1 MKLFSSKRRKLAAAG
16 IVLLVLFLLRPGA
29 SRLKSRIVLSMS
41 SAIGRSVDI
50 GSVHIRLLPR
60 PGFDLDNL
68 VVYDDPSFGAEPI
81 LRAGEVTADLR
92 LFSLMRGRLEIARL
106 DLTDPSLNLVHRPD
120 GRWNLEAL
128 LERTAH
134 TPLAPTAKAKSEPR
148 PAFPY
153 IEGSSARINFKNGPE
168 KKPYALTNADFSLW
182 QESENSWGVRLKA
195 QPFRTDLNLNDT
207 GNVLVNGTWQR
218 AGNLRNTPLQ
228 FTMQW
233 DRAQLGQLTKLFT
246 GNDQG
251 WRGAVELAVSLTGT
265 PENLQAT
272 SDLAVVDFRRYDIN
286 NGEPLQLAAHCV
298 GQYSSSEH
306 VLRELACKAPV
317 GNGSVTLKG
326 KMGLPGS
333 HNYDLVL
340 TSENVPASA
349 AALLVERTKK
359 NLPDDLAAEGT
370 LNGRF
375 SFAHDAVSSKVQ
387 FEGQGEISDFEL
399 TSPSNKAQ
407 IGPETVHFLL
417 TGTNN
422 TSPKRTAVRNSA
434 ASPDGPR
441 VEFAPFPLAAGR
453 PSGLVVRGCV
463 IQGWINRTAY
473 DFSLTGDADIARTLR
488 LARMV
493 GLPALQS
500 ASEGSAQLDLQIA
513 GAWAGLI
520 SGSPSAP
527 QVSGT
532 AKLRNVRLVIRG
544 AATPV
549 EIASADL
556 RLSSD
561 GVRVEKLVANAAG
574 ASWTGSLD
582 LPRGCGTPDA
592 CQVHFTLN
600 ATSLA
605 LGELNEWASPHP
617 KARAWYQVLASSAS
631 SGPSFL
637 GSLRASGHLTTDRLQ
652 LKSAAATHVSA
663 NITLDRGK
671 VQIND
676 LAADFLGGKHRGE
689 WQADFTTKPGVCSGR
704 GTLTGLALAQLD
716 QAMPEKTSKMAKIP
730 DPSIAGTAKA
740 SYEVRGDCPP
750 GFWSSAEG
758 KLVFDVRDGAFPYIS
773 LGDNDEPLRVTRLSG
788 QASLHGGKLEMK
800 DALLDSASGKFQLS
814 GTASLD
820 RELDLKLSHP
830 ASAAPGGYTIT
841 GTVTAPRV
849 EPLSAPVQAR
859 LKP

>member
-1 MKLFSSKRRKLAAAG
+1 VAG
-16 IVLLVLFLLRPGA
+16 VILLVLFLLRPGA
-29 SRLKSRIVLSMS
+29 SRLKSRIVLSIS
-41 SAIGRSVDI
+41 SAVGRSVDI

-68 VVYDDPSFGAEPI
+68 VVYDDPAFGAEPI
-81 LRAGEVTADLR
+81 LRAGEVTAYLR

-106 DLTDPSLNLVHRPD
+106 DLTDPSLNLVHGQN

-153 IEGSSARINFKNGPE
+153 IEGTSARINFKNGPE

-182 QESENSWGVRLKA
+182 QDSENTWGVRLKA
-195 QPFRTDLNLNDT
+195 QPIRTDLNLNDT
-207 GNVLVNGTWQR
+207 GMLQVNGTWQR
-218 AGNLRNTPLQ
+218 ADNLRNTPLK
-228 FTMQW
+228 FAMQW
-233 DRAQLGQLTKLFT
+233 DRAQLGQLTKFFT
-246 GNDQG
+246 GSDQG
-251 WRGAVELAVSLTGT
+251 WRGAVELDISLAGT
-265 PENLQAT
+265 PENLQVA
-272 SDLAVVDFRRYDIN
+272 SDFAVRDFRRYDIN
-286 NGEPLQLAAHCV
+286 SGEPLRLAAHCG

-306 VLRELACKAPV
+306 IFHELSCKAPV
-317 GNGSVTLKG
+317 EKGSITLTG
-326 KMGLPGS
+326 EMGLPGS
-333 HNYDLVL
+333 HNYNLVL
-340 TSENVPASA
+340 ASENVPASL

-359 NLPDDLAAEGT
+359 NLPDDLAAAGM

-375 SFAHDAVSSKVQ
+375 SFMHDAASSKVQ
-387 FEGQGEISDFEL
+387 FEGQGEISDFQL
-399 TSPSNKAQ
+399 ASASNKAQ

-417 TGTNN
+417 NDSN
-422 TSPKRTAVRNSA
+422 SASPKRAAVRKPA
-434 ASPDGPR
+434 ALTEGPR
-441 VEFAPFPLAAGR
+441 VEFGPLSLAAGR
-453 PSGLVVRGCV
+453 PSGPAVRGWV

-473 DFSLTGDADIARTLR
+473 NISVTGDAEIARTLR

-500 ASEGSAQLDLQIA
+500 ATEGTAQLDLQIA

-532 AKLRNVRLVIRG
+532 AKLRNVRVAVRG
-544 AATPV
+544 AGGPV

-592 CQVHFTLN
+592 CQAHFTLN
-600 ATSLA
+600 ATPLA
-605 LGELNEWASPHP
+605 LSALHEWASPHP
-617 KARAWYQVLASSAS
+617 KEHAWYQVLASSAS

-637 GSLRASGHLTTDRLQ
+637 GSLRASGRVITDRFQ
-652 LKSAAATHVSA
+652 LKNFAATRVSA
-663 NITLDRGK
+663 NVTLDRGK
-671 VQIND
+671 LEITD

-689 WQADFTTKPGVCSGR
+689 WQADFTAKPGVCSGS
-704 GTLTGLALAQLD
+704 GTLTNLALAQLD
-716 QAMPEKTSKMAKIP
+716 ETTAGKMEKTKAP
-730 DPSIAGTAKA
+730 WIAGTATA
-740 SYEVRGDCPP
+740 SYEVKGECPAE
-750 GFWSSAEG
+750 FWPSAEG
-758 KLVFDVRDGAFPYIS
+758 KLVFDLRDGILPHIS
-773 LGDNDEPLRVTRLSG
+773 LAENDEPLKISRLSG
-788 QASLHGGKLEMK
+788 QAHLHGGKLEMK
-800 DALLDSASGKFQLS
+800 DAVLDSSSGKFQLN
-814 GTASLD
+814 GTASLN
-820 RELDLKLSHP
+820 RELDLKLARP
-830 ASAAPGGYTIT
+830 ANAAPGGFTIT
-841 GTVTAPRV
+841 GTIAAPRV
-849 EPLSAPVQAR
+849 EPLSGPVQAR